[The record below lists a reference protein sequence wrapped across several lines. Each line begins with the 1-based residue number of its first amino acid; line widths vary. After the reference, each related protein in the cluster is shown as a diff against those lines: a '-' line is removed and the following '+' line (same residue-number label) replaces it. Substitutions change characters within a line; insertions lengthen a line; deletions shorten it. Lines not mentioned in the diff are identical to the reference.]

1 MLAGWLRVRDDR
13 LRSGCSVENDVNDC
27 CLARV
32 AAVDIDPRIL
42 RAMWRQLCRER
53 GLARRPLQPAA
64 PPVIALIHP
73 AASS

>member
-1 MLAGWLRVRDDR
+1 MERTELIKLKLQMGL
-13 LRSGCSVENDVNDC
+13 SP
-27 CLARV
+27 
-32 AAVDIDPRIL
+32 AVDIDPRIL